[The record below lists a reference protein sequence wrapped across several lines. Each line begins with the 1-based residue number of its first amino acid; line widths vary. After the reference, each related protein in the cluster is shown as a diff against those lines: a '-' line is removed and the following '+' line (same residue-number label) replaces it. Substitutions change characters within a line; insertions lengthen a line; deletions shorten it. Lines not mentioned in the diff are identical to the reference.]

1 MSLTLMGKWQCAFLL
16 SSGQNKMVPSFE
28 SHFLFQYLF
37 AVDTLVYVIWHNKDV
52 VVLQVSVNFKL

>member
-1 MSLTLMGKWQCAFLL
+1 MEKWQCAFLL
-16 SSGQNKMVPSFE
+16 SSGQNKMSPSFE
-28 SHFLFQYLF
+28 SHFLSQYLF

>member
-1 MSLTLMGKWQCAFLL
+1 MSLTLMGKWQYAFLL

-37 AVDTLVYVIWHNKDV
+37 DVDTLVYVIWHNKDV
-52 VVLQVSVNFKL
+52 VVLQVSVKSEL